1 MKVDFIKFYFYTVG
15 ENVDLKIRELK
26 RNVMESIAAKKFVL
40 FDRRSELQRM
50 P

>member
-26 RNVMESIAAKKFVL
+26 RYLNRYYLEYEKILRIQFTY
-40 FDRRSELQRM
+40 FDSK
-50 P
+50 